1 MIFAI
6 LSLLILAWFLAGYL
20 GVSQNLRATYVGI
33 LLAGILG
40 ALVLIPE
47 THSFSIRMGG
57 WAPWATIS
65 FIFGVVLSF
74 PIIHQCFKK

>member
-1 MIFAI
+1 MILAI

-33 LLAGILG
+33 LLSGILG

-47 THSFSIRMGG
+47 THSITIRKGG
-57 WAPWATIS
+57 RAPRATIS
-65 FIFGVVLSF
+65 YIIGVAFLF
-74 PIIHQCFKK
+74 R